1 MKNLKINKE
10 LAKLIEEVEIL
21 KDKIDSHFEEL
32 VDDRINWQEDRSEKW
47 QESER
52 AQEFEDET
60 SELEEI
66 QIDVNDSFDTLL
78 DEIQRIED
86 IN

>member
-1 MKNLKINKE
+1 MKNIKINKE

-86 IN
+86 IH

>member
-10 LAKLIEEVEIL
+10 LSKLIEEVEIL

-60 SELEEI
+60 SQLEEI

-86 IN
+86 IH

>member
-86 IN
+86 IH

>member
-21 KDKIDSHFEEL
+21 KDKIHFHFEEL
-32 VDDRINWQEDRSEKW
+32 REDRNNWQEDRSEKW

-60 SELEEI
+60 SEIEEI
-66 QIDVNDSFDTLL
+66 QLDVNDIFHTLL
-78 DEIQRIED
+78 EEVQRIED
-86 IN
+86 M